1 MRQEYYSGVA
11 RAGNCTGRGFQDG
24 KFVMKV
30 DKDAVGPKR
39 ELIMML
45 KVAGTVAVVLSFV
58 AGLFAAVEIR
68 GDGPGMALQL
78 FSLTLQLFFAGMM
91 MLAVGAGLEIL
102 SGVRAA
108 LSDEPID
115 TRRYGR
121 TRSNKGSLL
130 AAKLA
135 AEPAAH

>member
-1 MRQEYYSGVA
+1 MMEDKVA
-11 RAGNCTGRGFQDG
+11 I
-24 KFVMKV
+24 
-30 DKDAVGPKR
+30 GPKR
-39 ELIMML
+39 ELIMVL

-68 GDGPGMALQL
+68 GDGPGTALQL
-78 FSLTLQLFFAGMM
+78 FTLTLQLFFAGMM
-91 MLAVGAGLEIL
+91 MLAAGAGLEIL
-102 SGVRAA
+102 GSMREA

-115 TRRYGR
+115 NRRYGR

>member
-1 MRQEYYSGVA
+1 
-11 RAGNCTGRGFQDG
+11 
-24 KFVMKV
+24 MKV
-30 DKDAVGPKR
+30 NKDAVGPKR

-58 AGLFAAVEIR
+58 AGLFAAVDIR
-68 GDGPGMALQL
+68 GDGPGTALQL

-91 MLAVGAGLEIL
+91 MLAAGAGLEIL
-102 SGVRAA
+102 GGVREA
-108 LSDEPID
+108 LSDEPIE